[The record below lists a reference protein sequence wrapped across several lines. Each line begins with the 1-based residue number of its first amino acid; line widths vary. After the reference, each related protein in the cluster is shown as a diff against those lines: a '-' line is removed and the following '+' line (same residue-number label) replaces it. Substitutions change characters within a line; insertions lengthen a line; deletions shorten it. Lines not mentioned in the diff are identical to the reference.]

1 MKTQKFKYY
10 IGGTADYMKIIMNTT
25 KQLGKLSS
33 NDAIFYDIWFIRVKT
48 AGEANPQVVYYCGP
62 LKTSHKVLCLDN
74 LEKLTKECP
83 GGSQMCMRIS
93 PRVPGYI
100 PLMDILYKYIY
111 QKFLGFI
118 AAEGGVSTVPGV
130 PYLSCCFYNY
140 LNVSICPVFCPC
152 VIGRYFSACNEI

>member
-1 MKTQKFKYY
+1 MKRT
-10 IGGTADYMKIIMNTT
+10 MKNI
-25 KQLGKLSS
+25 KGCGQLSS
-33 NDAIFYDIWFIRVKT
+33 NDNLFDDIWLNRVKI
-48 AGEANPQVVYYCGP
+48 AEEENAQVVDYCGP

-83 GGSQMCMRIS
+83 GGSHIVMNIS

-140 LNVSICPVFCPC
+140 LNVSICPIFCPC

>member
-1 MKTQKFKYY
+1 MKTQQFRYY

-25 KQLGKLSS
+25 KGWGKLSS
-33 NDAIFYDIWFIRVKT
+33 NDTFFYDRWFIRVKT
-48 AGEANPQVVYYCGP
+48 AGEENAQVVDYCGP

-83 GGSQMCMRIS
+83 GRSHIVMRIS

-100 PLMDILYKYIY
+100 PLMSILYKYIY

-118 AAEGGVSTVPGV
+118 DTEWGVSTVPGV
-130 PYLSCCFYNY
+130 PYLSC
-140 LNVSICPVFCPC
+140 
-152 VIGRYFSACNEI
+152 